1 MRKEDRYTYS
11 IFPRRP
17 IRNLVPGKSIRKA
30 CTLQLTY
37 DEVLKCISY
46 GPVYRILVGH
56 APIRVTGSNLAS
68 LHIST
73 LEYNALLD
81 AKSTAKLSEMQK
93 SSKIAS
99 EVDEKEV
106 SYSGTGHDEKTPQ
119 TIEASQ
125 ESIRSDAST
134 EVDHA
139 DFTEDHKTQKISEEF
154 VPPYEHFEVEE
165 KDTDFSEDQIQ
176 KEIEEDNAKIDTK
189 PFIVE
194 ESLEEDEGIIED
206 IPVEEKELK
215 EDETP
220 VDFSEEFEDEE
231 EEDNTENK
239 SEEDIDEEE
248 GNTLTPIEIRHNN
261 YNHKKKK
268 RH

>member
-17 IRNLVPGKSIRKA
+17 IRDLVPGKSIRKS

-37 DEVLKCISY
+37 DEVIKCIAY

-81 AKSTAKLSEMQK
+81 AKTTSKHSETPK
-93 SSKIAS
+93 TENSSKIAS
-99 EVDEKEV
+99 EVDEKEA
-106 SYSGTGHDEKTPQ
+106 SYSGTGHVEKTPQ
-119 TIEASQ
+119 TIEAPQ

-134 EVDHA
+134 EVDHG
-139 DFTEDHKTQKISEEF
+139 DFTQVHETQKISDEF
-154 VPPYEHFEVEE
+154 IAE
-165 KDTDFSEDQIQ
+165 DTIS
-176 KEIEEDNAKIDTK
+176 
-189 PFIVE
+189 
-194 ESLEEDEGIIED
+194 EEDEGIIED
-206 IPVEEKELK
+206 IPVEEKEVK

-239 SEEDIDEEE
+239 SEEYIEEE
-248 GNTLTPIEIRHNN
+248 AVEEDTLTPVEIRHNN
-261 YNHKKKK
+261 YNHKKNKK

>member
-17 IRNLVPGKSIRKA
+17 IRDLVPGKSIRKS

-37 DEVLKCISY
+37 DEVIKCIAY

-81 AKSTAKLSEMQK
+81 AKTTSKHSETPK
-93 SSKIAS
+93 TENSSKIAS
-99 EVDEKEV
+99 EVDEKEA
-106 SYSGTGHDEKTPQ
+106 SYSGTGHVEKTPQ
-119 TIEASQ
+119 TIEAPQ

-139 DFTEDHKTQKISEEF
+139 DFTQVHETQKISDEF
-154 VPPYEHFEVEE
+154 IAE
-165 KDTDFSEDQIQ
+165 DTIS
-176 KEIEEDNAKIDTK
+176 
-189 PFIVE
+189 
-194 ESLEEDEGIIED
+194 EEDEIIED

-239 SEEDIDEEE
+239 SEEYIEEE
-248 GNTLTPIEIRHNN
+248 AVEEDTLTPVEIRHNN
-261 YNHKKKK
+261 YNHKKNKK

>member
-46 GPVYRILVGH
+46 GPVYRILVGY

-81 AKSTAKLSEMQK
+81 AKTTAKESEISK

-119 TIEASQ
+119 TIEAPQ

-134 EVDHA
+134 EVDHG
-139 DFTEDHKTQKISEEF
+139 DFTEDHETQKISEEF
-154 VPPYEHFEVEE
+154 TA
-165 KDTDFSEDQIQ
+165 DT
-176 KEIEEDNAKIDTK
+176 KIDTK
-189 PFIVE
+189 PFIIKEESLEEDEIQKNLKEFKPPYEKFEVE
-194 ESLEEDEGIIED
+194 ESLEDEGIIED
-206 IPVEEKELK
+206 IPVEEKELE

-231 EEDNTENK
+231 EEDNAEIK

-248 GNTLTPIEIRHNN
+248 GNTLTPIEIKHNN